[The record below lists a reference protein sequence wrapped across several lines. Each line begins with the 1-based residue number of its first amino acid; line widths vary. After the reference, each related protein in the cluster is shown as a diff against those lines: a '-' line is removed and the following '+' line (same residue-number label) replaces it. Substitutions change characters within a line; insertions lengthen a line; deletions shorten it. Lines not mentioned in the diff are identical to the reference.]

1 MHIPE
6 AKTGDLHSEFVT
18 AVWNGCRSFY
28 NCSNAHEWGNARCLL
43 EIHKLVIPG
52 EYRNPTE
59 HIRCQKISWC
69 CSTVYTSSAQVNVRL
84 AWEYQFKIIQDCS
97 PKALSES
104 LWEFGARH
112 LSDRLAEC
120 TTVKSADEE
129 ECRAGCNNHTAVGFQ
144 QFAHVGVIIWGFG

>member
-1 MHIPE
+1 MSIEIRPSTSG
-6 AKTGDLHSEFVT
+6 AKRLAD
-18 AVWNGCRSFY
+18 AVQLC
-28 NCSNAHEWGNARCLL
+28 
-43 EIHKLVIPG
+43 
-52 EYRNPTE
+52 
-59 HIRCQKISWC
+59 
-69 CSTVYTSSAQVNVRL
+69 TSSAQVNVRL
-84 AWEYQFKIIQDCS
+84 AWEYQFKITQDCS

-144 QFAHVGVIIWGFG
+144 QFAHVGVII